1 MPVPFRDKIRP
12 ARRLQRPFRE
22 KTRPASTK
30 TSNLGCFEHAGRTF
44 SRFRDDTPQQGELFR
59 THMKPPPRKP
69 GRKGD
74 SGFNPA
80 THCTKK
86 ASNAPVRAPLQRR
99 APSISHAIPTQP
111 DPTPTQNP
119 QNSNDQTSNHE
130 THPRELHAKLLG
142 RQGQLP
148 RNFAR
153 NSIGRSFN
161 KL

>member
-1 MPVPFRDKIRP
+1 MRDEACQSFRGGSAVGWGRRVTVCRLDGATPSLHYPLPKPRN
-12 ARRLQRPFRE
+12 ARGGSLSE
-22 KTRPASTK
+22 
-30 TSNLGCFEHAGRTF
+30 
-44 SRFRDDTPQQGELFR
+44 
-59 THMKPPPRKP
+59 PP
-69 GRKGD
+69 
-74 SGFNPA
+74 
-80 THCTKK
+80 
-86 ASNAPVRAPLQRR
+86 
-99 APSISHAIPTQP
+99 PSISHAIPTQP
-111 DPTPTQNP
+111 NPISTQNP

>member
-1 MPVPFRDKIRP
+1 MRDEACQSFRGGTAGGRCAGVDGVPP
-12 ARRLQRPFRE
+12 SSHYPLA
-22 KTRPASTK
+22 
-30 TSNLGCFEHAGRTF
+30 
-44 SRFRDDTPQQGELFR
+44 
-59 THMKPPPRKP
+59 KPCNAMGGSLSEPP
-69 GRKGD
+69 
-74 SGFNPA
+74 
-80 THCTKK
+80 
-86 ASNAPVRAPLQRR
+86 
-99 APSISHAIPTQP
+99 PSISHAIPTQP
-111 DPTPTQNP
+111 NPISTQNP